1 VWFFWAVAFD
11 LDGTLA
17 VRDRVATEVIAA
29 IDEVRP
35 DRAVLLVTGRVRADL
50 ERVFPGLAGHF
61 DAVVTENGAV
71 LSTSKG
77 TRLLHQPVD
86 PSVHKALAD
95 RGVRADRGEVLL
107 AADGR
112 DAATATEVIA
122 GLGLDCQVVHNRGR
136 AMVLPAEVTKGS
148 GLVAALDELELS
160 VHNAI
165 SVGDAENDLSLLR
178 SAEVGVAVADAVP
191 SLLEHADMVLEEP
204 NGTGVVG
211 LLGGPLLAGHERF
224 CPPRRSVTIG
234 TFDDSSPVLVPGS
247 QCGVLVTGDTGVGKS
262 YLAGLLAERWIE
274 AGYSVLVID
283 PEGDHLGLSERQ
295 AVHLVDAA
303 AHLPAPHDLLQLMR
317 PRHASLVLDIS
328 GLDADA
334 RAAYLRRLPDAVA
347 AERAEHGT
355 PHWVV
360 LDEAHQHD
368 WIGGLGSA
376 LPALVEPGTC
386 LVTWRPELLPTG
398 LSAAADLVIDVQAG
412 EGGAGW
418 PHESRALFM
427 SAGMARPFRI
437 GTRLSAH
444 VRHWHKYATTPL
456 PVSRRFHFHGS
467 DSSDPDAGAATLE
480 EFGRQLRHC
489 DLGTIGYHLAR
500 ADFSKWVGGA
510 FADPALTS
518 ELAGIERDVANGRA
532 AALERPRQQ
541 IWATIQN
548 RYFEI

>member
-1 VWFFWAVAFD
+1 MWFFRAVAFD

-17 VRDRVATEVIAA
+17 VHDRVADEVLAA

-35 DRAVLLVTGRVRADL
+35 DRAVLLVTGRVGADL
-50 ERVFPGLAGHF
+50 DRVFPGLAGHF

-71 LSTSKG
+71 VTTSKG

-107 AADGR
+107 ATDGR
-112 DAATATEVIA
+112 DAATAAEVIA
-122 GLGLDCQVVHNRGR
+122 ELGLDCQVVHNRGR

-160 VHNAI
+160 FHNAV

-178 SAEVGVAVADAVP
+178 TAEVGVAVADAVP
-191 SLLEHADMVLEEP
+191 SLVEHADMVLEKP
-204 NGTGVVG
+204 NGVGVVG
-211 LLGGPLLAGHERF
+211 LLRGPLLAGHQRF

-234 TFDDSSPVLVPGS
+234 TFDDGSPVLVPGS
-247 QCGVLVTGDTGVGKS
+247 QCSVLVTGDTGVGKS
-262 YLAGLLAERWIE
+262 YLTGLLAEGWID

-283 PEGDHLGLSERQ
+283 PEGDHLGLSDRR

-303 AHLPAPHDLLQLMR
+303 AHLPAPRDLLQLMR

-328 GLDADA
+328 GLDAGA
-334 RAAYLRRLPDAVA
+334 RADYLKRLPDAVS
-347 AERAEHGT
+347 AERAQHGT

-376 LPALVEPGTC
+376 LPAMVESGTC
-386 LVTWRPELLPTG
+386 LVTWRPELLPPD
-398 LSAAADLVIDVQAG
+398 LSHAADLVIDVQAR
-412 EGGAGW
+412 EAGAGW
-418 PHESRALFM
+418 PHESRAVLM
-427 SAGMARPFRI
+427 STGRARPFRV
-437 GTRLSAH
+437 GKRLSAH

-456 PVSRRFHFHGS
+456 SASRRFYFRGS
-467 DSSDPDAGAATLE
+467 DPSEPGAGAATLE
-480 EFGRQLRHC
+480 EFCRHLRHC
-489 DLGTIGYHLAR
+489 DLVTIEYHLAR
-500 ADFSKWVGGA
+500 ADFSKWVGGV
-510 FADPALTS
+510 FADPALAS

-532 AALERPRQQ
+532 AAIERAREQ

-548 RYFEI
+548 RYFEA